1 MAKKLYEEAS
11 VQDIAAAIREKTGG
25 AETYKIAQMGD
36 AVRGIGGGVDTS
48 DATAEAGDIVKGKTA
63 YIASGKVTGTLGTSA
78 RLIYISN
85 SMGSGDA
92 SVSEKSYTPMVS
104 SPYKKIRVKAP
115 SVTSTE
121 GKTVVDA
128 SNVEI
133 EIEVGCSDFGNAVA
147 ANVLSGKTFTASP
160 GLKVAGT
167 MVSKEAETITPGVD
181 DQTIAAN
188 QYLAGAQTIKGDNN
202 LVAGNIKKDVS
213 IFGVT
218 GTLEA
223 GSTEI
228 DKTGTGA
235 YIWEKRDEK
244 IWWVESKGESTSSKP
259 SGYETVG
266 YSYRTITD
274 DGYYS
279 LSNDGPISL
288 VNYYLPIGATN
299 GKTKTV
305 LYQPFS
311 PLGGTSYRVYTL
323 SDEKGKTGEKGD
335 TILGYIS
342 ADSESAYPN
351 SGLQDDVFYTLIN
364 TPDVDVTAN
373 KMLDGTVAC
382 GQSGKVIGTI
392 SKKAS
397 ATITPGTADQT
408 ISSGQYLSGA
418 QTIKGDKNLVA
429 KNIKS
434 GVSIF
439 GVTGTL
445 ETGSAEIG
453 TGGYVWA
460 KYSKKIGY
468 AETLGE
474 ASSSKP
480 SGFSSTK
487 YRSYTITDDGYYE
500 LGSDLGLDEYY
511 LPSGATNGK
520 TKTIL
525 KKAYMGK
532 YQTRTLADEKT
543 ALDKRGDELIEY
555 LSSDTE
561 DTYPNDGAMGEYY
574 FIKIFSP
581 SVNIVADNML
591 VDTVAC
597 GWSGQIT
604 GTIKKKSSATYT
616 PSQSDQTISSGQY
629 LAGPQTIKGDSNLTA
644 ENIKSGVSI
653 FGVTGTLE
661 TGGTG
666 TDTSDATAS
675 ASDILSGK
683 TAYVNGEKVT
693 GTISSKS
700 AATYTPGTSNQTIAA
715 GQYLSGTQ
723 TIEGDANLI
732 ADNIKKGV
740 SIFGVTGT
748 LESGGTGGASTNNCE
763 AYLITSTTQTVS
775 FKNTGGTLK
784 VWGYATHTSSSSWGG
799 SKTNLLA
806 FYGDKYYTSTFYGSP
821 SSTSLSLSLNSDGT
835 ISGLPTMTSCSLLVT
850 MGV

>member
-48 DATAEAGDIVKGKTA
+48 DATATAGDILYGETA
-63 YIASGKVTGTLGTSA
+63 YVNGEKVTGTIQSIGA
-78 RLIYISN
+78 R
-85 SMGSGDA
+85 
-92 SVSEKSYTPMVS
+92 
-104 SPYKKIRVKAP
+104 
-115 SVTSTE
+115 
-121 GKTVVDA
+121 
-128 SNVEI
+128 
-133 EIEVGCSDFGNAVA
+133 
-147 ANVLSGKTFTASP
+147 
-160 GLKVAGT
+160 
-167 MVSKEAETITPGVD
+167 TITPSVNDKAIQAGYYLKG
-181 DQTIAAN
+181 N
-188 QYLAGAQTIKGDNN
+188 QIIKGDAN
-202 LVAGNIKKDVS
+202 LLADNIKKDVS

-223 GSTEI
+223 GSTST
-228 DKTGTGA
+228 DKTGKGA

-259 SGYETVG
+259 SGYDTIG

-305 LYQPFS
+305 LYQPYSPFS
-311 PLGGTSYRVYTL
+311 TSYQVYTL

-364 TPDVDVTAN
+364 TPDVDVAAN

-429 KNIKS
+429 
-434 GVSIF
+434 
-439 GVTGTL
+439 
-445 ETGSAEIG
+445 
-453 TGGYVWA
+453 
-460 KYSKKIGY
+460 
-468 AETLGE
+468 
-474 ASSSKP
+474 
-480 SGFSSTK
+480 
-487 YRSYTITDDGYYE
+487 
-500 LGSDLGLDEYY
+500 
-511 LPSGATNGK
+511 
-520 TKTIL
+520 
-525 KKAYMGK
+525 
-532 YQTRTLADEKT
+532 
-543 ALDKRGDELIEY
+543 
-555 LSSDTE
+555 
-561 DTYPNDGAMGEYY
+561 
-574 FIKIFSP
+574 
-581 SVNIVADNML
+581 
-591 VDTVAC
+591 
-597 GWSGQIT
+597 
-604 GTIKKKSSATYT
+604 
-616 PSQSDQTISSGQY
+616 
-629 LAGPQTIKGDSNLTA
+629 

-683 TAYVNGEKVT
+683 TAYVKGTKVT
-693 GTISSKS
+693 GTISKKA
-700 AATYTPGTSNQTIAA
+700 AATITPGTADQTIAS

-784 VWGYATHTSSSSWGG
+784 VWGYATHTSSLSWGG

-806 FYGDKYYTSTFYGSP
+806 FYGDKYYTSTSYGSP

>member
-78 RLIYISN
+78 RLIYVSN

-92 SVSEKSYTPMVS
+92 SVSEKKYTPMVGS
-104 SPYKKIRVKAP
+104 SYKKILVKTP

-160 GLKVAGT
+160 GLKVKGT
-167 MVSKEAETITPGVD
+167 MASKEAETITPGVD

-188 QYLAGAQTIKGDNN
+188 QYLAGAQTIKGDAN
-202 LVAGNIKKDVS
+202 LLANNIKKDVS

-259 SGYETVG
+259 SGYDTIG

-305 LYQPFS
+305 LYQPYSPFS
-311 PLGGTSYRVYTL
+311 TSYRVYTL

-364 TPDVDVTAN
+364 TPDVDVTAD

-408 ISSGQYLSGA
+408 ISSGQYLSGS
-418 QTIKGDKNLVA
+418 QTIKGDKNLV
-429 KNIKS
+429 
-434 GVSIF
+434 
-439 GVTGTL
+439 
-445 ETGSAEIG
+445 
-453 TGGYVWA
+453 
-460 KYSKKIGY
+460 
-468 AETLGE
+468 
-474 ASSSKP
+474 
-480 SGFSSTK
+480 
-487 YRSYTITDDGYYE
+487 
-500 LGSDLGLDEYY
+500 
-511 LPSGATNGK
+511 
-520 TKTIL
+520 
-525 KKAYMGK
+525 
-532 YQTRTLADEKT
+532 
-543 ALDKRGDELIEY
+543 
-555 LSSDTE
+555 
-561 DTYPNDGAMGEYY
+561 
-574 FIKIFSP
+574 
-581 SVNIVADNML
+581 
-591 VDTVAC
+591 
-597 GWSGQIT
+597 
-604 GTIKKKSSATYT
+604 
-616 PSQSDQTISSGQY
+616 
-629 LAGPQTIKGDSNLTA
+629 A

-700 AATYTPGTSNQTIAA
+700 AATYTPGTSNQTIAS

-799 SKTNLLA
+799 STTKLLA
-806 FYGDKYYTSTFYGSP
+806 FDGDKYYTSTSYGRPSP
-821 SSTSLSLSLNSDGT
+821 TSLSLSLNSDGT
-835 ISGLPTMTSCSLLVT
+835 ISGLPTLESCSLLVT
-850 MGV
+850 MGI

>member
-1 MAKKLYEEAS
+1 MKKLYEEAS

-48 DATAEAGDIVKGKTA
+48 DATATAGDILYGETA
-63 YIASGKVTGTLGTSA
+63 YVNGEKVTGTIQSIGA
-78 RLIYISN
+78 R
-85 SMGSGDA
+85 
-92 SVSEKSYTPMVS
+92 
-104 SPYKKIRVKAP
+104 
-115 SVTSTE
+115 
-121 GKTVVDA
+121 
-128 SNVEI
+128 
-133 EIEVGCSDFGNAVA
+133 
-147 ANVLSGKTFTASP
+147 
-160 GLKVAGT
+160 
-167 MVSKEAETITPGVD
+167 TITPSVNDKEIQAGY
-181 DQTIAAN
+181 
-188 QYLAGAQTIKGDNN
+188 YLKGTQIIKGDAN
-202 LVAGNIKKDVS
+202 LLADNIKKDVS

-223 GSTEI
+223 GSTET

-259 SGYETVG
+259 SGYDTNG
-266 YSYRTITD
+266 YSFCTITD

-279 LSNDGPISL
+279 LSNGSVGGPISL
-288 VNYYLPIGATN
+288 TDYYLPIGATN

-305 LYQPFS
+305 LYKPYSPFS
-311 PLGGTSYRVYTL
+311 TSYRVLTL

-364 TPDVDVTAN
+364 TPDVDVTADE
-373 KMLDGTVAC
+373 MLDGTVAC

-392 SKKAS
+392 SKKAA
-397 ATITPGTADQT
+397 ATITPGTTDQT
-408 ISSGQYLSGA
+408 ISLGQYLSGS

-445 ETGSAEIG
+445 ETGSAGIG

-525 KKAYMGK
+525 SKAYMGK

-581 SVNIVADNML
+581 SVNVVAGNML

-629 LAGPQTIKGDSNLTA
+629 LAGAQTIKGDSNLTADNIKKGVSIFGVAGTLETGSTGTDTSDATASASDILSGKTAYIKGTKVTGTISKKAAATITPGTADQTIAAGQYLGGAQTIKGDSNLTA

-653 FGVTGTLE
+653 FGVAGT
-661 TGGTG
+661 
-666 TDTSDATAS
+666 
-675 ASDILSGK
+675 
-683 TAYVNGEKVT
+683 Y
-693 GTISSKS
+693 
-700 AATYTPGTSNQTIAA
+700 A
-715 GQYLSGTQ
+715 G
-723 TIEGDANLI
+723 
-732 ADNIKKGV
+732 
-740 SIFGVTGT
+740 
-748 LESGGTGGASTNNCE
+748 SGGSGSGNNNCE

-775 FKNTGGTLK
+775 FKNTGGTIK
-784 VWGYATHTSSSSWGG
+784 VYGYGTVTSHSSWGG
-799 SKTNLLA
+799 STTKLLA
-806 FYGDKYYTSTFYGSP
+806 FDGDKYYTSTSYGSP
-821 SSTSLSLSLNSDGT
+821 FSTSLSLSLNSDGT
-835 ISGLPTMTSCSLLVT
+835 ISGLPTLNSCSLLVT
-850 MGV
+850 MGI